1 MTRRISGASF
11 DTTLM
16 GAMVHVEKASLSI
29 TDNSA
34 VAQTRGIPD
43 GYVDGDVSAELE
55 FELDTK
61 NLKLL
66 ADAAKRAGSWRG
78 IEPDDVLFYADTGSD
93 QMKVEAFW
101 REAAGLRPARRRSQ
115 GRQQERAQGERLYD
129 LPRFCSPQWRAVPL
143 QGRHPPPAGL
153 RGSSGRYRPRQPT
166 RRPHAGRQPGQT
178 GGQGR
183 YRGMSLH
190 QCEECDDPI
199 PEARRHHVPGV
210 RLCVPCQT
218 RLERLAR

>member
-34 VAQTRGIPD
+34 VAQTRGVPD

-55 FELDTK
+55 FEFDTK

-78 IEPDDVLFYADTGSD
+78 MEPDDVLFYADTGSD
-93 QMKVEAFW
+93 QMKVEAF
-101 REAAGLRPARRRSQ
+101 GVKLLVS
-115 GRQQERAQGERLYD
+115 D
-129 LPRFCSPQWRAVPL
+129 LLDVDPKGGSKSVHKVKGFVTSPDFVHLNGVPYL
-143 QGRHPPPAGL
+143 SKDDTRHLLG
-153 RGSSGRYRPRQPT
+153 
-166 RRPHAGRQPGQT
+166 
-178 GGQGR
+178 
-183 YRGMSLH
+183 
-190 QCEECDDPI
+190 
-199 PEARRHHVPGV
+199 
-210 RLCVPCQT
+210 
-218 RLERLAR
+218 